1 MVESELLLRLSSL
14 PRSGRGEQ
22 QGDERQQLLLLLLL
36 LQQQPPKKKKGT
48 GGRGADMREVR
59 REKEK

>member
-36 LQQQPPKKKKGT
+36 LQQQPPKKKKER
-48 GGRGADMREVR
+48 GREGAVR
-59 REKEK
+59 T